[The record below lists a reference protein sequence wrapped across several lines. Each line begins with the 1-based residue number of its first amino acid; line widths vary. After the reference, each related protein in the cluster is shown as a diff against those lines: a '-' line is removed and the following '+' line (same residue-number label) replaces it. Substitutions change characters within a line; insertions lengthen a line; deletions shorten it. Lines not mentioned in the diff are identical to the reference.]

1 MIMEQRES
9 WSRLIRRHR
18 SIYRFGGVWAQ
29 ALLASVPWIDALIVV
44 VLLLAVNQRMV
55 VSPGVLFDLPRAQ
68 LREGMHAGLTA
79 LMISVARDLPGADE
93 TLVFFDDDRYLI
105 RDAEQ
110 MSVLSER
117 VKSRVALG
125 VRRDMLLLADK
136 RVPHGDVV
144 RFVNAVRE
152 AGVQRVNVAE
162 KPE

>member
-1 MIMEQRES
+1 MEQRES

-93 TLVFFDDDRYLI
+93 TLVFFDDDRYLTQ
-105 RDAEQ
+105 DAEQ

>member
-93 TLVFFDDDRYLI
+93 TLVFFDDDRYLTQ
-105 RDAEQ
+105 DAEQ

>member
-29 ALLASVPWIDALIVV
+29 ALLASVPWIDAIISV

-55 VSPGVLFDLPRAQ
+55 VSPGIIFDLPRAQ

-79 LMISVARDLPGADE
+79 LMISVARDLPGVDE
-93 TLVFFDDDRYLI
+93 TLVFFDDDRYLTQ
-105 RDAEQ
+105 DAEQ